1 MAVYKSINPLD
12 FASPDEPSSYVSM
25 DGTFLKKLDDVLL
38 AFTGAGYKYKI
49 NSGYRTEAHNR
60 AVKGEKNSSHC
71 RGYAA
76 DIAVYGDRDRYIL
89 LTLLLTVG
97 FNRIGIGKSF
107 IHVDCDPK
115 KSDKVIWTY

>member
-49 NSGYRTEAHNR
+49 NSGYRTEAHNK

-76 DIAVYGDRDRYIL
+76 DIGIYGDRDRYIL

-97 FNRIGIGKSF
+97 FNRIGIGSSF

>member
-1 MAVYKSINPLD
+1 MVVYKSINLRD
-12 FASPDEPSSYVSM
+12 FASPDEPASYVFM
-25 DGTFLKKLDDVLL
+25 DEAFLKKLDDVLL

-89 LTLLLTVG
+89 LTLLLMAG
-97 FNRIGIGKSF
+97 FNRLGIGSTF
-107 IHVDCDPK
+107 IHVDVDPK
-115 KSDKVIWTY
+115 KADKVIWTY